1 MTIKGDKNKMKN
13 NKTALITGSSSG
25 IGKEI
30 AIQLAKQD
38 IAVCINYSKSKDDA
52 KQVQKLIENKGGKAV
67 IFKADV
73 SKEKDVRQMSIF
85 LKEKFGKLDYLIN
98 NAGINIVKDFEN
110 YPTGDWSKIININLT
125 GKYLCT
131 KYLTPLLKKS
141 KSPRIINIASRFA
154 TRPDDEIPAYCCAE
168 AGVIMLTKVSAL
180 GLAKYG
186 IKVNTISPSLTRTPL
201 TEKICSKKEFAA
213 YIDNNPSKRIGL
225 PEDIANTVLF
235 LISDKA
241 DFINGE
247 NINVSGGI
255 LLK

>member
-1 MTIKGDKNKMKN
+1 MIK

-25 IGKEI
+25 IGKDI
-30 AIQLAKQD
+30 AIQLAKQGV
-38 IAVCINYSKSKDDA
+38 AVCINYSKSEDDA
-52 KQVQKLIENKGGKAV
+52 RQVQKFIEDEGGKAL

-73 SKEKDVRQMSIF
+73 SNKKNVEQMCIF
-85 LKEKFGKLDYLIN
+85 LKEEFGKLDYLIN
-98 NAGINIVKDFEN
+98 NAGINVVKEFED
-110 YPTGDWSKIININLT
+110 YSTDDWSRIIDINLT

-131 KYLTPLLKKS
+131 KYSTPLLKKS
-141 KSPRIINIASRFA
+141 ESPRIINIASRFG
-154 TRPDDEIPAYCCAE
+154 TKPDDEIPAYCCAE

-201 TEKICSKKEFAA
+201 TERICPKEEFDA
-213 YIDNNPSKRIGL
+213 YAEINPSKRVGL
-225 PEDIANTVLF
+225 PEDITNAVLF

-247 NINVSGGI
+247 NINISGGI

>member
-1 MTIKGDKNKMKN
+1 MIK

-30 AIQLAKQD
+30 AIQLARQN
-38 IAVCINYSKSKDDA
+38 IVVCINYSKSADDA
-52 KQVQKLIENKGGKAV
+52 KRVKKTIEKEGGKAV
-67 IFKADV
+67 LFKADV
-73 SKEKDVRQMSIF
+73 SKEKNVERLFIF
-85 LKEKFGKLDYLIN
+85 LKEEFGTLDYLIN
-98 NAGINIVKDFEN
+98 NAGINVAKKFEK
-110 YPTGDWSKIININLT
+110 YSTADWSRIININLT

-131 KYLTPLLKKS
+131 KYAAPLLKKS
-141 KSPRIINIASRFA
+141 VRPRIINIASRFG
-154 TRPDDEIPAYCCAE
+154 TKPDNEIPAYCCAE

-201 TEKICSKKEFAA
+201 TEKMCSQEEFNSYAE
-213 YIDNNPSKRIGL
+213 NNPSKRVGL
-225 PEDIANTVLF
+225 PKDIANAVLF
-235 LISDKA
+235 LISDKG

>member
-1 MTIKGDKNKMKN
+1 MIK

-30 AIQLAKQD
+30 AIQLARQN
-38 IAVCINYSKSKDDA
+38 IVVCINYSKSADDA
-52 KQVQKLIENKGGKAV
+52 KRVKKTIEKEGGKAV
-67 IFKADV
+67 LFKADV
-73 SKEKDVRQMSIF
+73 SKEKNVERLF
-85 LKEKFGKLDYLIN
+85 
-98 NAGINIVKDFEN
+98 
-110 YPTGDWSKIININLT
+110 T
-125 GKYLCT
+125 
-131 KYLTPLLKKS
+131 LLKKS
-141 KSPRIINIASRFA
+141 VRPRIINIASRFG
-154 TRPDDEIPAYCCAE
+154 TKPDNEIPAYCCAE

-201 TEKICSKKEFAA
+201 TEKMCSQEEFNSYAE
-213 YIDNNPSKRIGL
+213 NNPSKRVGL
-225 PEDIANTVLF
+225 PKDIANAVLF